1 LTLTLRHPYTSKQKG
16 DNILDQHFY
25 TTGQFALK
33 ASVSVRTLRYYDK
46 VGLLLPSLHTEAGYR
61 LYSDEDLLSLQQILA
76 LKFLGF
82 SLEEIKVCL
91 QTEPMR
97 LQEALA
103 SQKAMMKEKRSQLD
117 SIIQAIDEAE
127 KLLQTNQCDWEAIMS
142 VIQMMQMEQNKDW
155 VNKYFTPEQQ
165 KKMEELSRK
174 SYTEQDAQKLAEW
187 GKGWSE
193 ENQQIANQQW
203 AAVSTDL
210 KRLVASGKDPA
221 SAEAQAL
228 AKRYSDLISQFTR
241 GDPDIEAGLKRW
253 WQNFN
258 ELPAREKPV
267 QQPYDEEEAKFLQKA
282 VAIYKEGQE

>member
-1 LTLTLRHPYTSKQKG
+1 
-16 DNILDQHFY
+16 
-25 TTGQFALK
+25 
-33 ASVSVRTLRYYDK
+33 VSVRTLRYYDK

-91 QTEPMR
+91 QTEPMQ
-97 LQEALA
+97 LQETLA

-117 SIIQAIDEAE
+117 SVIQAIDEAE
-127 KLLQTNQCDWEAIMS
+127 KLLQSNQCDWEAIMS
-142 VIQMMQMEQNKDW
+142 VIQVIQMEQNKDW

-193 ENQQIANQQW
+193 EDQQSANRQW
-203 AAVSTDL
+203 SAVSTEL
-210 KRLVASGKDPA
+210 KRLVVEGKNPA
-221 SAEAQAL
+221 SPEAQAL
-228 AKRYSDLISQFTR
+228 AKRYNKLISQFTH
-241 GDPDIEAGLKRW
+241 GDPSIEAGLKRW

-258 ELPAREKPV
+258 ELPAEEKPV
-267 QQPYDEEEAKFLQKA
+267 QQPYG
-282 VAIYKEGQE
+282 GQE

>member
-1 LTLTLRHPYTSKQKG
+1 MS
-16 DNILDQHFY
+16 I
-25 TTGQFALK
+25 
-33 ASVSVRTLRYYDK
+33 RTLRYYDK

-61 LYSDEDLLSLQQILA
+61 LYTDEDMLNLQQILA

-91 QTEPMR
+91 RTEPMQ

-117 SIIQAIDEAE
+117 AIIQAIDEAE

-142 VIQMMQMEQNKDW
+142 VIQAMQMEQNKDW

-165 KKMEELSRK
+165 KKLEELSRR
-174 SYTEQDAQKLAEW
+174 SYTEHDVQKLAEW

-193 ENQQIANQQW
+193 EDQHIANQQW
-203 AAVSTDL
+203 SAVNTEL
-210 KRLVASGKDPA
+210 KQLVAARKDPA
-221 SAEAQAL
+221 SPEAQAL
-228 AKRYSDLISQFTR
+228 AKRYSDLISQFTH

-253 WQNFN
+253 WQNLN
-258 ELPAREKPV
+258 ELPAKEKPV
-267 QQPYDEEEAKFLQKA
+267 QPPYSEEEAKFLQKA
-282 VAIYKEGQE
+282 GFESPRDLSGG

>member
-1 LTLTLRHPYTSKQKG
+1 M
-16 DNILDQHFY
+16 
-25 TTGQFALK
+25 
-33 ASVSVRTLRYYDK
+33 SVRTLRYYDK
-46 VGLLLPSLHTEAGYR
+46 VGLLVPSLHTGAGYR

-82 SLEEIKVCL
+82 SLEEIKVYL
-91 QTEPMR
+91 QTDPMQ

-117 SIIQAIDEAE
+117 AIIQAIDEAE
-127 KLLQTNQCDWEAIMS
+127 KLLQTNQCNWEAIMS
-142 VIQMMQMEQNKDW
+142 VIQVMQMEQNKDW

-193 ENQQIANQQW
+193 EDQQIANQQW
-203 AAVSTDL
+203 SAVSTEL

-221 SAEAQAL
+221 SPEAQAL
-228 AKRYSDLISQFTR
+228 AKRNSELISQFTHS
-241 GDPDIEAGLKRW
+241 DPAIEAGLKRW
-253 WQNFN
+253 WQNLN
-258 ELPAREKPV
+258 ELPVEEKPI
-267 QQPYDEEEAKFLQKA
+267 QQPYGEEEAKFLQKA
-282 VAIYKEGQE
+282 VVIYKQGQK

>member
-1 LTLTLRHPYTSKQKG
+1 M
-16 DNILDQHFY
+16 
-25 TTGQFALK
+25 
-33 ASVSVRTLRYYDK
+33 SVRTLRYYDK

-82 SLEEIKVCL
+82 SLEEIKICL

-142 VIQMMQMEQNKDW
+142 VIQVMQMEQNKDW

-193 ENQQIANQQW
+193 EDQQIANQQW
-203 AAVSTDL
+203 AAVSTEL
-210 KRLVASGKDPA
+210 KRLVASGKGPA

-228 AKRYSDLISQFTR
+228 AKRYSELISQFTH
-241 GDPDIEAGLKRW
+241 GDPGIVAGLKRW

-258 ELPAREKPV
+258 ELPAGEKPV
-267 QQPYDEEEAKFLQKA
+267 QQPYGEEEAKFLQNA

>member
-1 LTLTLRHPYTSKQKG
+1 M
-16 DNILDQHFY
+16 
-25 TTGQFALK
+25 
-33 ASVSVRTLRYYDK
+33 SVRTLRYYDK

-82 SLEEIKVCL
+82 SLEEIKICL

-103 SQKAMMKEKRSQLD
+103 AQKAMMKEKRSQLD

-142 VIQMMQMEQNKDW
+142 VIQVMQMEQNKDW

-193 ENQQIANQQW
+193 EDQQIADQQW
-203 AAVSTDL
+203 AAVSKEL
-210 KRLVASGKDPA
+210 KRLVALGKDPA

-228 AKRYSDLISQFTR
+228 AKRYSELISQFTH
-241 GDPDIEAGLKRW
+241 GDPAIEAGLKRW

-258 ELPAREKPV
+258 ELPAGEKPV
-267 QQPYDEEEAKFLQKA
+267 QQPYGEEEAKFLQKA
-282 VAIYKEGQE
+282 VAIYKQGQE

>member
-1 LTLTLRHPYTSKQKG
+1 M
-16 DNILDQHFY
+16 
-25 TTGQFALK
+25 
-33 ASVSVRTLRYYDK
+33 SVRTLRYYDK

-91 QTEPMR
+91 QTEPVR

-117 SIIQAIDEAE
+117 AIIQAIDKAE

-142 VIQMMQMEQNKDW
+142 VIQVMQMEQNKDW

-193 ENQQIANQQW
+193 DVSFLLALLFSYSTCQVNCLLYSERPSRCIRCFPALFVHPGANMLAYHLMQW
-203 AAVSTDL
+203 VGFRPVSQADRVHQAVGC
-210 KRLVASGKDPA
+210 A
-221 SAEAQAL
+221 
-228 AKRYSDLISQFTR
+228 
-241 GDPDIEAGLKRW
+241 
-253 WQNFN
+253 
-258 ELPAREKPV
+258 
-267 QQPYDEEEAKFLQKA
+267 
-282 VAIYKEGQE
+282 